1 MMCCKKAILLLAVIM
16 SFLLSG
22 CGGQDETVEKE
33 DIISDQYIIETF
45 SIEADHLPV
54 LTGRKVYYVKKNDI
68 SDYSLY
74 CIDVDSGET
83 ISKTLSIEDR
93 SYNLVNFTADPEG
106 NVYYALTI
114 KPENNGASQWG
125 RYIIKWNA
133 EGKEEYFQKVTEEIG
148 KSFLQMQ
155 VDEQGRLSFR
165 YDKVY
170 QFDENG
176 KYLGED
182 EYVFD
187 PEEANLLYQQASGLE
202 KFGINSEGVQDLF
215 FLEDG
220 RIEVLVQNGMGSYEL
235 FVLIPSEV
243 SVNAG
248 KTEIVLGVLQ
258 SDELMRSLVADFNR
272 SRQDVYVSIREYQ
285 LPDGFRTSDDAISA
299 LVGDLLSGNGPDL
312 IALNPG
318 GNHALLAEQGI
329 LENLQPYVD
338 QSSIIHQEDFL
349 SGAWEL
355 GMWND
360 LLYAIPLRFSIQTLA
375 GKASVLGE
383 RDGWTVEDMVTL
395 TGNYPE
401 SLLID
406 PSSSGS
412 IFSLCAFQAEAF
424 VDREAAECHFDSLEF
439 YELLE
444 FASGFALDGKPDSV
458 PDPWKYQDESVLLME
473 VDLHNVESCLAV
485 CQTFGMAELNFVGY
499 PTYDGSPGHMLWQ
512 SGTMYG
518 ISSYA
523 THKLEA
529 WEFVEYYAL
538 WDAEGSRRTGFPA
551 DRGQLEQLFRKQTD
565 GAESD
570 GLQTSDLE
578 EWIMH
583 IAEKPVTEIKWGK
596 ETEILLEEV
605 SMYFSGQRS
614 IDDTVQVIQNRV
626 NLYLQERQ

>member
-202 KFGINSEGVQDLF
+202 KFGINSEGVQNLF

-518 ISSYA
+518 ISSYS